1 MLMASEQSLL
11 WSSVAR
17 KLINGLTGLALSGF
31 IVVHL
36 LGNVALLFGEAEKFN
51 AYSHFLL
58 SLGGLIYTAEAILV
72 AFFLFHIITA
82 ITVWWGKQMARPD
95 GYKRTDN
102 AGDPSKKT
110 ISSRTMIY
118 TGVILLVFTVLH
130 IKTFKYGPGLNEGYV
145 MMIDGQP
152 IRDLYRLVIEVFN
165 KPIYVIWYVV
175 SMLLL
180 GFHLRHGFWS
190 GFQSL
195 GVNHPRWTPVIY
207 TVALLFAIVMAAGFL
222 AIPLVIYF
230 KGGAA

>member
-1 MLMASEQSLL
+1 MASEQSLL

-17 KLINGLTGLALSGF
+17 KLINGLTGLALCGF

-36 LGNVALLFGEAEKFN
+36 MGNFALLFGAAEKFN

-58 SLGGLIYTAEAILV
+58 SLGGLIYAVEAILV
-72 AFFLFHIITA
+72 LIFLFHIITA
-82 ITVWWGKQMARPD
+82 VTVWWDKQTARPD
-95 GYKRTDN
+95 GYKRTAN

-118 TGVILLVFTVLH
+118 TGLIILIFTILH
-130 IKTFKYGPGLNEGYV
+130 IKTFKYGPGMEQGYV
-145 MMIDGQP
+145 MMIHGEP
-152 IRDLYRLVIEVFN
+152 VRDLFRLVIETFT
-165 KPIYVIWYVV
+165 KPGYVIWYVV
-175 SMLLL
+175 SMILL

-190 GFQSL
+190 AFQSL
-195 GVNHPRWTPVIY
+195 GVNHPHWTPIIY
-207 TVALLFAIVMAAGFL
+207 GVALLFAFVMAAGFV